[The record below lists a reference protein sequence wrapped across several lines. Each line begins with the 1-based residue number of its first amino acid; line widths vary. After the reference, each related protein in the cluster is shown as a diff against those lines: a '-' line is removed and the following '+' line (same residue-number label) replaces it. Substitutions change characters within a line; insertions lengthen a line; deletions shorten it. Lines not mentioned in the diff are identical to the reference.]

1 MIIAGTQ
8 TSSHTMGIQVGVDMY
23 ANESWKAGMYTSI
36 LDIDSNVK
44 RTKTG
49 SDGKGGNID
58 DNAFYVGGYATW
70 FSGDGMYV
78 RITSRS
84 TVTTATLPGG
94 DR

>member
-1 MIIAGTQ
+1 
-8 TSSHTMGIQVGVDMY
+8 
-23 ANESWKAGMYTSI
+23 MYTSI

-44 RTKTG
+44 GTKTG

-78 RITSRS
+78 DNVLQYGNHKSAWRRP
-84 TVTTATLPGG
+84 VTTARIPSEAT
-94 DR
+94 R